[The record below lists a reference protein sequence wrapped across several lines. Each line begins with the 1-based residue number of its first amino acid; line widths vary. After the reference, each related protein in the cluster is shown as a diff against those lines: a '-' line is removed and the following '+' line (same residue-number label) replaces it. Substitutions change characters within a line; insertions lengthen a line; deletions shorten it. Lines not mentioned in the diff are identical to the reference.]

1 MFRIID
7 KKLLAPDIW
16 SMNIEAPRVS
26 KSARPGQFV
35 IVRGSA
41 DGERIPLTIA
51 DYDADKGSVRIV
63 IQTVGASTRKMVRLA
78 EGDCLADFA
87 GPLGQPS
94 EFIHET
100 PETLASKHY
109 LLVAGGVG
117 AAPVYPQAKWLHQ
130 HGVAVDVIVGA
141 RNSEMLIMT
150 DEMLEVCD
158 NIYIATDDG
167 SRGFHGNVTAMMK
180 ELIDN
185 QGKHYDEVITIG
197 PMIMMKFVARA
208 AAEYGLK
215 CTASLNTL
223 MIDGT
228 GMCGACRVSIDG
240 KMKFACV
247 DGPEFDAS
255 KIDFDEAMRRQT
267 MYREKEQ
274 IADHRCR
281 IGLNE

>member
-1 MFRIID
+1 MFKIAD
-7 KKLLAPDIW
+7 KQLLAPDIW

-35 IVRGSA
+35 IVRGSQ

-51 DYDADKGSVRIV
+51 DYDVEKGSVRIV
-63 IQTVGASTRKMVRLA
+63 IQTVGASTRKMVRLSV
-78 EGDCLADFA
+78 GDNLADFA
-87 GPLGQPS
+87 GPLGHPS
-94 EFIHET
+94 EFIYED
-100 PETLASKHY
+100 PERLANKKF

-117 AAPVYPQAKWLHQ
+117 AAPVYPQAKWLHE
-130 HGVAVDVIVGA
+130 HGVAADVIIGA

-150 DEMLEVCD
+150 DEMKAVAD
-158 NIYIATDDG
+158 NVYIATDDG
-167 SRGFHGNVTAMMK
+167 SKGFHGNVTALMK
-180 ELIDN
+180 DLIDN
-185 QGKHYDEVITIG
+185 QGRKYDEIITIG
-197 PMIMMKFVARA
+197 PMIMMKFVART
-208 AAEYGLK
+208 AAEYGIK

-267 MYREKEQ
+267 MYKEKES

>member
-1 MFRIID
+1 MFKISD

-35 IVRGSA
+35 IVRGSE

-51 DYDADKGSVRIV
+51 DYDAEKGWVRIV
-63 IQTVGASTRKMVRLA
+63 IQTVGASTRKMVRLS
-78 EGDCLADFA
+78 EGECLTDFA
-87 GPLGQPS
+87 GPLGHPS
-94 EFIHET
+94 EFIYED
-100 PETLASKHY
+100 PELLAKKKF
-109 LLVAGGVG
+109 LLIAGGVG
-117 AAPVYPQAKWLHQ
+117 AAPVYPQAKWLHE
-130 HGVAVDVIVGA
+130 HGIAADVIVGA

-150 DEMLEVCD
+150 DELEAVAD
-158 NIYIATDDG
+158 NTYIATDDG
-167 SRGFHGNVTAMMK
+167 SRGFHGNVTALMK
-180 ELIDN
+180 DLIDN
-185 QGKHYDEVITIG
+185 QDKHYDEIITIG
-197 PMIMMKFVARA
+197 PMIMMKFVART
-208 AAEYGLK
+208 AAEYGIK

-267 MYREKEQ
+267 MYKEKEI